1 MCIVIPPGGENS
13 THTEQTV
20 GFLREGRKPSGPATQ
35 RPGAENGAWQIPHR
49 GVPGSAPSI
58 ACMARPAPSRCS
70 CQAFAQSS
78 GCSGSPSRRP
88 ALRRSD
94 RIAIRW

>member
-1 MCIVIPPGGENS
+1 MVIPPGGENS
-13 THTEQTV
+13 TQTEQTV

-49 GVPGSAPSI
+49 GVPGRDAQHRVRHAP
-58 ACMARPAPSRCS
+58 RPSRCS